1 MMTFRSLLV
10 IVLLALA
17 AQLHGCAGVV
27 SAGAGTAVLVTQ
39 DRRTTGTYVEDQNIE
54 AKTAKALEAHFGDD
68 DDDKVHINVMS
79 YNRYVLLTGEVPDE
93 ETRKQAGITALGI
106 ENVRNVQNELV
117 VGPVTSGSQR
127 ATDAYTTSKVKA
139 QLLSKNEI
147 KVNHVKVVTDNNVVY
162 LMGLATSQ
170 EADEATEI
178 ARSTSGVTKVVR
190 VFEITPEITGA
201 KQ

>member
-10 IVLLALA
+10 IVLLALTPH
-17 AQLHGCAGVV
+17 LHGCAGVV

-54 AKTAKALEAHFGDD
+54 AKTSKALEARFGDND
-68 DDDKVHINVMS
+68 NVHVNVMS

-139 QLLSKNEI
+139 QLLSHNTI

>member
-1 MMTFRSLLV
+1 MTFRSLLV
-10 IVLLALA
+10 IALLALTPH
-17 AQLHGCAGVV
+17 LHGCAGVV

-39 DRRTTGTYVEDQNIE
+39 DRRTTGTYVEDQTSSQGI
-54 AKTAKALEAHFGDD
+54 KALEAHFG

-93 ETRKQAGITALGI
+93 ETSRQAGVTAFGI

-147 KVNHVKVVTDNNVVY
+147 KVNHVVENR
-162 LMGLATSQ
+162 TSC
-170 EADEATEI
+170 I
-178 ARSTSGVTKVVR
+178 
-190 VFEITPEITGA
+190 P
-201 KQ
+201 

>member
-1 MMTFRSLLV
+1 MMTFRSLFV
-10 IVLLALA
+10 IALLALTPH
-17 AQLHGCAGVV
+17 LHGCAGVV

-54 AKTAKALEAHFGDD
+54 AKASKALEARFGDD
-68 DDDKVHINVMS
+68 DKIHINVMS

-93 ETRKQAGITALGI
+93 ETRTQAGVTALGI

-127 ATDAYTTSKVKA
+127 ATDAYITSKVKA
-139 QLLSKNEI
+139 QFLSQNEI

-162 LMGLATSQ
+162 LMGLATSR